1 MGLNFI
7 LSEEVR
13 ALSFSKLFIVGYVH
27 ISLSDYSSHFDMIF
41 IFICCSLITRKKI
54 INLDLV

>member
-1 MGLNFI
+1 MGLNFV

-13 ALSFSKLFIVGYVH
+13 ALSFSKLFIVH

-54 INLDLV
+54 TNLDLV